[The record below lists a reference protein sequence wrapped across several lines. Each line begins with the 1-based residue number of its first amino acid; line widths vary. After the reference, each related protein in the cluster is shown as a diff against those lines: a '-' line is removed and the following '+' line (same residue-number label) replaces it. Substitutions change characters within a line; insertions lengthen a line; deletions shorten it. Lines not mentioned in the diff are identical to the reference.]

1 VSLSRLPLSVFV
13 ALRYL
18 RSTRKDAYI
27 SFLSL
32 SAAGGICLGVLA
44 LILALAA
51 LNGFQTALR
60 NETLSRTPH
69 IEVGV
74 PDSED
79 LPAVRAKVES
89 VDGVVTTQ
97 ALTRGQV
104 WIVVRGRARA
114 AQMIGF
120 EGELPPEFPG
130 TPGCQKGLYISSRL
144 ADSWGL
150 QEGDVVEVA
159 SSRPSLTP
167 FGPQPRVRR
176 MALSGI
182 FTSGRSEQLE
192 RIAVPL
198 EEARMLTGG
207 GDLRLLVRAAGLKEA
222 LEVAPIV
229 ANRLPEDC
237 DVQTWKDLNR
247 SLFFALR
254 LEKSLMFVAIFL
266 IVIVAAMA
274 LVSDLMLILASKR
287 PEIGMMRA
295 MGVSPKKIRE
305 IFLFLGA
312 LLVSIGSGFGLMTG
326 IALSWLLDRYRL
338 LTLPDQVYF
347 LDYVPFSVRP
357 SDVAWVVG
365 ATWVLALSCTFFAA
379 RRATVLE
386 PLEALRR

>member
-1 VSLSRLPLSVFV
+1 MTLSRLPLSVFV

-60 NETLSRTPH
+60 DETLSRTPH
-69 IEVGV
+69 IEIGV
-74 PDSED
+74 PVSED
-79 LPAVRAKVES
+79 LSAVREKVES
-89 VDGVVTTQ
+89 VEGVVTTQ
-97 ALTRGQV
+97 ALTQGQV
-104 WIVVRGRARA
+104 WIVARGRARA

-120 EGELPPEFPG
+120 EGELPQEFPG
-130 TPGCQKGLYISSRL
+130 TVARHKGLYVSSRL

-150 QEGDVVEVA
+150 QEGDIVEIA
-159 SSRPSLTP
+159 SSRPNLTP

-176 MALSGI
+176 LALTGV
-182 FTSGRSEQLE
+182 FASGRSEQLE

-207 GDLRLLVRAAGLKEA
+207 GDLRLIVRAGGLKEA

-229 ANRLPEDC
+229 ANRLPKDC
-237 DVQTWKDLNR
+237 VVQTWKDLNR

-295 MGVSPKKIRE
+295 MGASPNRIRAM
-305 IFLFLGA
+305 FLFLGA
-312 LLVSIGSGFGLMTG
+312 LLVSIGSGFGLIMG
-326 IALSWLLDRYRL
+326 VSIAWLLDRYRL

-357 SDVAWVVG
+357 SDVVWIVG
-365 ATWVLALSCTFFAA
+365 ATWVLALSCTYFAA
-379 RRATVLE
+379 KRATVLD